1 MDQVTMTNFDL
12 NDAYA
17 ELSVRI
23 DAAHI
28 RYGGFASTHEALG
41 VALEEWNELVQAIQS
56 NDMQSVS
63 HMPPTSTEA
72 LRRRFVTEPLGAWID
87 RFAAAVE
94 AGAETVFYRE
104 LAALTGRFVGLQAG
118 WTRAGATGDWP
129 S

>member
-56 NDMQSVS
+56 NDIQSVS
-63 HMPPTSTEA
+63 SEC
-72 LRRRFVTEPLGAWID
+72 LDL
-87 RFAAAVE
+87 AAVLIRLSS
-94 AGAETVFYRE
+94 AIRRGK
-104 LAALTGRFVGLQAG
+104 GLIQRSG
-118 WTRAGATGDWP
+118 K
-129 S
+129 